1 MSGSDGIRRP
11 GPGRRRGSWPA
22 SALLA
27 LGAWLVVSP
36 LVWST
41 TRVTAGLVS
50 AVTSGLALVVLAGW
64 ALLAGW
70 AVLAGRRRQG
80 RSTPSAGG
88 GYRRQVDAGDRQ
100 R

>member
-1 MSGSDGIRRP
+1 MSGSDGTRRP

-22 SALLA
+22 NALLA

-64 ALLAGW
+64 ALLAG
-70 AVLAGRRRQG
+70 RRRQG

-88 GYRRQVDAGDRQ
+88 GYRPQVDAGDRQ